1 VVGVSGPLQL
11 GRPVGIQVEGL
22 QPWADAGQAPHKLLL
37 FLDGQPCPGDFPEA
51 VDRESGVLRYHLEI
65 TSENREVWEDL
76 LRRPSFSRKLGVS
89 VGPSPDSHFPSTVVG
104 SGAATL
110 QIFVFPWG
118 LISLAIITLALV
130 ALLGL
135 ARHTNLI
142 RDTGPACHPGRRKPY
157 SLARTQMAM
166 WFYLIF
172 SAYVVIWL
180 VTGDLNS
187 ITQSLLGL
195 MGISAATALG
205 GAVIDNQKRD
215 AATAELAKLSRTPSP
230 SVSPPGGDATIPLP
244 SRSDTVR
251 QLEERLDPGVSQ
263 GFLRDILG
271 DRNGV
276 SLDRFLIV
284 AWNLAL
290 GTIFIATVYTTLAMP
305 DFSASLLGLMG
316 ISAGTYLGL
325 KVPEREP

>member
-1 VVGVSGPLQL
+1 
-11 GRPVGIQVEGL
+11 
-22 QPWADAGQAPHKLLL
+22 
-37 FLDGQPCPGDFPEA
+37 
-51 VDRESGVLRYHLEI
+51 
-65 TSENREVWEDL
+65 
-76 LRRPSFSRKLGVS
+76 
-89 VGPSPDSHFPSTVVG
+89 
-104 SGAATL
+104 
-110 QIFVFPWG
+110 
-118 LISLAIITLALV
+118 
-130 ALLGL
+130 
-135 ARHTNLI
+135 
-142 RDTGPACHPGRRKPY
+142 
-157 SLARTQMAM
+157 MAM

-215 AATAELAKLSRTPSP
+215 AATAELVKLSRTPSP
-230 SVSPPGGDATIPLP
+230 SVSAAGGDATISVP

>member
-1 VVGVSGPLQL
+1 MIMFCYRLMCAWMAGLVVWGLFTEGEFSCALGPLNL
-11 GRPVGIQVEGL
+11 SMMLV
-22 QPWADAGQAPHKLLL
+22 
-37 FLDGQPCPGDFPEA
+37 
-51 VDRESGVLRYHLEI
+51 VL
-65 TSENREVWEDL
+65 
-76 LRRPSFSRKLGVS
+76 
-89 VGPSPDSHFPSTVVG
+89 
-104 SGAATL
+104 A
-110 QIFVFPWG
+110 
-118 LISLAIITLALV
+118 LALV
-130 ALLGL
+130 VKKGFCGWACPIGFLGELAARLGGWVWKRRPMVPAKVDGRLRLLRYGVL
-135 ARHTNLI
+135 AVVLWFTYRAGELVL
-142 RDTGPACHPGRRKPY
+142 RGYDP
-157 SLARTQMAM
+157 
-166 WFYLIF
+166 FYLIF

-230 SVSPPGGDATIPLP
+230 SVSPPGGDATIPVP